1 MLPAP
6 DRTAALSEQLIH
18 VHQTLRDRLRALRQA
33 VAGGTGRRAPDTAI
47 AEDLLG
53 HCLSFCA
60 AIHSHHTGEDS
71 QLFPALRAAAPELA
85 PVIDKLAED
94 HALVAGILLQVR
106 ELLSPDRASASP
118 DALVRELDGLT
129 AILESHF
136 SYEERRIA
144 RALDTLGPGAWTADV
159 FTPSRATPRPA
170 GCARAER
177 RASRPRPATPGRR
190 RRA

>member
-18 VHQTLRDRLRALRQA
+18 VHQALRERLGALRQE
-33 VAGGTGRRAPDTAI
+33 VAGGAGHRAPDTAI

-85 PVIDKLAED
+85 PVIDNLAGD
-94 HALVAGILLQVR
+94 HALVAGILRQVR
-106 ELLSPDRASASP
+106 ELLGRASSSP

-144 RALDTLGPGAWTADV
+144 RVLDSLGPGAWTADV
-159 FTPSRATPRPA
+159 FTPGQEPDR
-170 GCARAER
+170 
-177 RASRPRPATPGRR
+177 
-190 RRA
+190 